1 MAPSSEP
8 TAGSEPGAAI
18 PANGCATPRSA
29 IRPGDIA
36 FYTRSLDCVHC
47 GLCLPTCPTY
57 QVLGVEADSPRG
69 RIYLMR
75 ALAEGRVEDP
85 QAIRPFLDR
94 CLDCRACET
103 ACPSGVRYGEI
114 LETVR
119 GELERKQPKRGLAA
133 WLTRTL
139 LWHVVARQNRLR
151 AMFFAMR
158 TAEVLGLRWL
168 AQKLRLI
175 PPAMARIA
183 PPVPPN
189 RERRALPTGLHHPP
203 AGVVRRGV
211 TVALFTGCVMEQM
224 FGRVNRATL
233 RLLLANGF
241 DVLVPAEQGCCG
253 ALLVHAGQPVQAQQL
268 ARANVAAFAAADL
281 VINNSAGCGCAMKEY
296 GHLLGTPEGEAFARK
311 CRDISEFLGEV
322 GLSAT
327 PAPHPGRAA
336 YDDPC
341 HLCHGQ
347 GVRKQPRDLLAQVP
361 GLELVAHERPEDCC
375 GSAGIYNM
383 LQPDLAGEIGRQ
395 KVERLTAARVDLV
408 ITGNPGCM
416 LQIDSHLRAAG
427 HSVPVRHPV
436 ELLLPPE

>member
-1 MAPSSEP
+1 
-8 TAGSEPGAAI
+8 
-18 PANGCATPRSA
+18 
-29 IRPGDIA
+29 
-36 FYTRSLDCVHC
+36 
-47 GLCLPTCPTY
+47 
-57 QVLGVEADSPRG
+57 
-69 RIYLMR
+69 MR
-75 ALAEGRVEDP
+75 AAE
-85 QAIRPFLDR
+85 L
-94 CLDCRACET
+94 
-103 ACPSGVRYGEI
+103 
-114 LETVR
+114 
-119 GELERKQPKRGLAA
+119 
-133 WLTRTL
+133 
-139 LWHVVARQNRLR
+139 
-151 AMFFAMR
+151 
-158 TAEVLGLRWL
+158 LGLRWL
-168 AQKLRLI
+168 AQKLRLM

-203 AGVVRRGV
+203 TGVRRRGV

-241 DVLVPAEQGCCG
+241 DVLVPQDQGCCG
-253 ALLVHAGQPVQAQQL
+253 ALLVHAGQPEQARQL
-268 ARANVAAFAAADL
+268 ARANVAAVASADL

-296 GHLLGTPEGEAFARK
+296 GHLLGTPEGDAFARK

-322 GLSAT
+322 GLTAT
-327 PAPHPGRAA
+327 PAAHAGRAA

-347 GVRKQPRDLLAQVP
+347 GVRKQPRDLLAMVP
-361 GLELVAHERPEDCC
+361 GLQLVAHERPEDCC
-375 GSAGIYNM
+375 GSAGIYNL
-383 LQPDLAGEIGRQ
+383 LQPDLAAEIGRQ
-395 KVERLTAARVDLV
+395 KVERLLAARVDLV